1 MLLYDGG
8 SSGKESA
15 ASARDAGDVGSILG
29 WEDPLEKEQL
39 VPTPVLLSGESPRAE
54 EPGYSP
60 WGGKESGVTE
70 RLAQAVVDATH
81 TQPPGGSDFPLL
93 LG

>member
-1 MLLYDGG
+1 MVLVKKNPPADGG
-8 SSGKESA
+8 SIK
-15 ASARDAGDVGSILG
+15 DAGSILG
-29 WEDPLEKEQL
+29 WEDPLEKDLL

-81 TQPPGGSDFPLL
+81 TQPPGGSDLPLL